1 MEVLLREAALGDGM
15 EDAFDF
21 SEFVVGVQVRR
32 HAHRGLVVARECAE
46 QKALSMARAFE
57 VLDRFECAGGTGG
70 IVGLALTGADAHD
83 EFALSLELSD
93 LLLKLSVEVVEQ
105 SIGTHRGARRP
116 QRARRRGPE
125 HRIDLLER
133 ETE

>member
-1 MEVLLREAALGDGM
+1 M
-15 EDAFDF
+15 
-21 SEFVVGVQVRR
+21 
-32 HAHRGLVVARECAE
+32 
-46 QKALSMARAFE
+46 
-57 VLDRFECAGGTGG
+57 GGAVG

-105 SIGTHRGARRP
+105 SIGLTAALVALSALGV
-116 QRARRRGPE
+116 E
-125 HRIDLLER
+125 VLKHRIDLLER